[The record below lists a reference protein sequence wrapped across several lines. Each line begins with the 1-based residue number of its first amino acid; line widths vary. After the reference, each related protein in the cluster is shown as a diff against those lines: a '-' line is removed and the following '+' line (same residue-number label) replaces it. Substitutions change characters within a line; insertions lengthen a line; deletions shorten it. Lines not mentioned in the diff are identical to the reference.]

1 MIKSKIVKK
10 KEQVY
15 IEIKTEKGQQINEPE
30 LQTLKTEMQG
40 LLPLTVEPKM
50 KKFKISYNVT
60 GYIPFKDYLKMAL
73 TSESLARLL
82 RSILTTLQD
91 VERLYLKQD
100 CILFDAERIYI
111 NAMQQSVNFIY
122 IPIRF
127 YETGTRLRDF
137 LLSIVEYGTFDKNE
151 DNTYFKEYIRILN
164 EGLNFS
170 VFDLE
175 EYVKR
180 LENNDFQESNK
191 QIQCTHC
198 KTLLAEKT
206 KFCPVCGT
214 KVDMSANTVRDDI
227 YNPIEHIDKSEFV
240 HKEENR
246 ESRVNN
252 GTQGLSD
259 ETTLLGVPVS
269 SEPPTMMLAQRDFF
283 TEHNPYL
290 IRIKTEERILIQMN
304 DFKIGKRSGEN
315 DYVVTNNQAVSGK
328 HAEIFVEDD
337 VVYIKDRGSLNGTF
351 VNGKRLAKDEE
362 RKLVNNDK
370 VKLADE
376 EFIFSV
382 EN

>member
-10 KEQVY
+10 KDIVQVV
-15 IEIKTEKGQQINEPE
+15 IKTEKGQQINEPE
-30 LQTLKTEMQG
+30 LQTLKSEVRG
-40 LLPLTVEPKM
+40 LLPITVEPSM
-50 KKFKISYNVT
+50 KKFKLIYDTT
-60 GYIPFKDYLKMAL
+60 GYIPFKDYLKMPI

-82 RSILTTLQD
+82 KSVLSTLQD
-91 VERLYLKQD
+91 IEKIFLKQD
-100 CILFDAERIYI
+100 CILFDAERVYI

-122 IPIRF
+122 MPIRF
-127 YETGTRLRDF
+127 FETGTKLRDF
-137 LLSIVEYGTFDKNE
+137 LLDVVQYGTFDKNE

-180 LENNDFQESNK
+180 LENNDFKETNK
-191 QIQCTHC
+191 QIQCMHC

-214 KVDMSANTVRDDI
+214 KMSETENTTKDDV
-227 YNPIEHIDKSEFV
+227 YNPLEHMDKVETAYRETR
-240 HKEENR
+240 EE
-246 ESRVNN
+246 SSVVY

-259 ETTLLGVPVS
+259 ETTLLGVAVS
-269 SEPPTMMLAQRDFF
+269 DEQPTMMLTQRDFF
-283 TEHNPYL
+283 TEHNPFL
-290 IRIKTEERILIQMN
+290 TRVKTNERILIRMN

-315 DYVVTNNQAVSGK
+315 DYVVTENKAVSGK
-328 HAEIFVEDD
+328 HAEIFVEDES
-337 VVYIKDRGSLNGTF
+337 VYIKDLGSLNGTF

-362 RKLVNNDK
+362 CRLQNNDK

-376 EFIFSV
+376 EFAFSV
-382 EN
+382 ED